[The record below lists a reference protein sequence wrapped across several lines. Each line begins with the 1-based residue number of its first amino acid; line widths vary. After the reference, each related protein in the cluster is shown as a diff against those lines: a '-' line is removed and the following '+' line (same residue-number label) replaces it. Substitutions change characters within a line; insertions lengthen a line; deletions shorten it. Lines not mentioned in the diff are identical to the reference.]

1 MRKLLAAIGISILSS
16 TAYAETF
23 LVFHYNQTTR
33 VVISQG
39 SCLVKG
45 LTGSRAAI
53 QRDDGRF
60 LRSCWH
66 YVDNDQN
73 VRIDWENPAKPGD
86 FAVLRVKDFVTITE

>member
-1 MRKLLAAIGISILSS
+1 MKKLLAALIITGLSS

-33 VVISQG
+33 VVLSQG
-39 SCLVKG
+39 SCLVNG

-53 QRDDGRF
+53 QRDDGKF
-60 LRSCWH
+60 LRGCWR
-66 YVDNDQN
+66 YVDNDQH

-86 FAVLRVKDFVTITE
+86 FAVLRVRDFVTITE